1 MFEAAQI
8 HFLVFVS
15 DVFVAF
21 VIVVAYKLP
30 IS

>member
-21 VIVVAYKLP
+21 VVVAYKLP

>member
-21 VIVVAYKLP
+21 IVVVAFKAPY
-30 IS
+30 